1 MAKFRDFIR
10 AFLVAAVIAHFSMVA
25 ALPAWA
31 DGIKAVASI
40 APVHSLLAQVME
52 GAARPRLL
60 VAGGASPHAYA
71 LKPSAA
77 RALSEAQVVF
87 WVGPGLERFL
97 VKPLSALSGRVMT
110 VELATAEGV
119 KTRRFRDAGGATGGN
134 GGGTDPHIW
143 LDPRNAAA
151 MTRFMVVVM
160 ANADPANAVLYRR
173 NGAALL
179 ARLGKLEAEI
189 SQTLE
194 PVTGVPYV
202 VFHDAFGYF
211 EDRFGLHSAGAVA
224 AAAGRPPG
232 AKRISALRRSIRT
245 GKIPCLFTEP
255 EFEPALAQTLI
266 EGTKARIGILDPLG
280 AGLTPGPGLYAKLM
294 RGLARS
300 LKGCL
305 KGGRP

>member
-10 AFLVAAVIAHFSMVA
+10 AFLVAAVIAHFSMAV
-25 ALPAWA
+25 ALPARA
-31 DGIKAVASI
+31 DGINAVASI

-60 VAGGASPHAYA
+60 LPGGASPHAYA

-77 RALSEAQVVF
+77 RALSGARVVF

-97 VKPLSALSGRVMT
+97 VKPLSALSRRVMA

-119 KTRRFRDAGGATGGN
+119 KTRGFR
-134 GGGTDPHIW
+134 GGGTDPHVW

-151 MTRFMVVVM
+151 MTRIMVIVL
-160 ANADPANAVLYRR
+160 ANADPANAALYRK
-173 NGAALL
+173 NGSHLL

-194 PVTGVPYV
+194 PVTGVPYLT
-202 VFHDAFGYF
+202 FHDAFGYF
-211 EDRFGLHSAGAVA
+211 EDRFGLRSMGAVTA
-224 AAAGRPPG
+224 AADRPPG
-232 AKRISALRRSIRT
+232 ARRISALRRTIGS
-245 GKIPCLFTEP
+245 GKIPCVFTEP
-255 EFEPALAQTLI
+255 EFEPALARTLI
-266 EGTKARIGILDPLG
+266 EGTGARIGILDPLG
-280 AGLTPGPGLYAKLM
+280 AGLKPGPGLYAELM

-305 KGGRP
+305 GDSKT

>member
-1 MAKFRDFIR
+1 MTASFHRFVAPGLIVLF
-10 AFLVAAVIAHFSMVA
+10 ALVWA
-25 ALPAWA
+25 ALPARA

-52 GAARPRLL
+52 GAGRPRLL
-60 VAGGASPHAYA
+60 VPRGASPHAYA

-97 VKPLSALSGRVMT
+97 VKPLSALPRRVMA

-119 KTRRFRDAGGATGGN
+119 KTRRFKDAGGGE
-134 GGGTDPHIW
+134 GGTDPHVW
-143 LDPRNAAA
+143 LDPLNAAA
-151 MTRFMVVVM
+151 MTRIMITVM
-160 ANADPANAVLYRR
+160 ANADPANAVLYRN
-173 NGAALL
+173 NGAAVR
-179 ARLGKLEAEI
+179 ARLVKLEAEI

-194 PVTGVPYV
+194 PVTGVPYL

-211 EDRFGLHSAGAVA
+211 EDRFGLHSAGAA
-224 AAAGRPPG
+224 AAAAERPPG
-232 AKRISALRRSIRT
+232 AKRISALRRLIRT
-245 GKIPCLFTEP
+245 GKIPCVFTEP
-255 EFEPALAQTLI
+255 EFEPALARTLI
-266 EGTKARIGILDPLG
+266 EGTTARIGIIDPLG

-305 KGGRP
+305 KDGGP